1 MTVENK
7 KLIID
12 AILDF
17 VGNDL
22 ERAEET
28 EILSQETDQ
37 QLISR
42 LIKIAGY
49 FQELYL
55 VGTADLSNFK

>member
-22 ERAEET
+22 ERIEET
-28 EILSQETDQ
+28 EILAQESDE
-37 QLISR
+37 QLINR

-55 VGTADLSNFK
+55 IGSADLSKFK

>member
-37 QLISR
+37 QLIIR

-55 VGTADLSNFK
+55 IGTADLSNFK

>member
-1 MTVENK
+1 MTTENK

-22 ERAEET
+22 ERIEES
-28 EILSQETDQ
+28 EILAQETDEE
-37 QLISR
+37 LISR
-42 LIKIAGY
+42 LIKITGY

-55 VGTADLSNFK
+55 TGTADLSNFK

>member
-12 AILDF
+12 AILNF

-28 EILSQETDQ
+28 EILAQESDE
-37 QLISR
+37 QLINR
-42 LIKIAGY
+42 LIKLAGY
-49 FQELYL
+49 FQELYF
-55 VGTADLSNFK
+55 VGNADLSKFK